1 MFNILHPQRL
11 VAVSS
16 SSFQQICE
24 EAFTGKNKKVKTV
37 KLPVER
43 ERVNHHVH
51 VFYLSWSRFK
61 MKISNEE
68 VHTTTRGV
76 VHLS

>member
-43 ERVNHHVH
+43 EP
-51 VFYLSWSRFK
+51 SCSRFLPFLVEVQ
-61 MKISNEE
+61 NENF
-68 VHTTTRGV
+68 
-76 VHLS
+76 